1 MILRQEDSKVHC
13 PEFFFLDILY
23 EKSWSYWKTQVLGRF
38 FFKSDYKILQ
48 VCSYCVSH
56 FFLQLTARLLV
67 FYTVIIFY
75 FSNRKKK
82 YSIIPRNGNHDFWL
96 CQNNRGEIVTSKC
109 CMHKN
114 ASSSI
119 VPCVSCWP
127 QKKNIKY
134 SNTRATVY
142 VVNIWPPFL
151 CRQLV
156 LLC

>member
-1 MILRQEDSKVHC
+1 MILRPEDSKVHC
-13 PEFFFLDILY
+13 PEFFFKNIFY
-23 EKSWSYWKTQVLGRF
+23 EKSWSYWKTQVLGTF
-38 FFKSDYKILQ
+38 FQNQTIKYFK
-48 VCSYCVSH
+48 CVLTAFPI
-56 FFLQLTARLLV
+56 FFLQLTARLV

-119 VPCVSCWP
+119 VPSLTVSCWP
-127 QKKNIKY
+127 QKSIKY
-134 SNTRATVY
+134 SRATVRSY
-142 VVNIWPPFL
+142 YLTSIFV
-151 CRQLV
+151 
-156 LLC
+156 